1 MATDSVDLGATVGTG
16 NAMALVQSAMSELV
30 LGSCAAAVS
39 RRWRPRRPALA
50 LVVSSNTWVV
60 VRHRPSHCHHSPP
73 STNLRK
79 RPAACPARRRA
90 AQAHG
95 CPHSRAQRQHHLGHH
110 APTWSASL
118 EVRKHFRNGAYAPQR
133 MAQTIATRAALLLHR
148 VGRTVAACGSVPV
161 LPDRLR
167 TDRRCFDRLGEA
179 VESLGDNLLTT
190 V

>member
-95 CPHSRAQRQHHLGHH
+95 RTSPFARP
-110 APTWSASL
+110 APTSPGPPCADMVRGPETFPERSL
-118 EVRKHFRNGAYAPQR
+118 RSTTDGPDHRYARRPAPPPCRAHGGGVRQRSCAPR
-133 MAQTIATRAALLLHR
+133 ST
-148 VGRTVAACGSVPV
+148 
-161 LPDRLR
+161 
-167 TDRRCFDRLGEA
+167 TDRPEMFRPARRGRR
-179 VESLGDNLLTT
+179 ESFFEFLATLC
-190 V
+190 